1 MGESEAGVNLGK
13 QMEKEKEKAAA
24 DEGDEG
30 TIERSHS
37 INLNTVPPVAVGA
50 RSTQE
55 NVGTHGVGV
64 SGAKDSITGKSE
76 QSSDADQKKLP
87 KCERVDYESE
97 VEGCENPSDKAA
109 LVTVVGNEGH
119 ADFRDDERAQ
129 VLSIVKKDEPADE
142 VDDPITPVAVAVAV
156 AAYREEKGASAE
168 ISTVRPAG
176 SRSSSFHGVTRCAW
190 RVCPSNLKLLNGS
203 KWRYWHRWSG
213 KYEAHLWDS
222 SCRVEGRRR
231 KGKQGTHLFLAVLA
245 GPFYL
250 GSYDTEEK
258 AARAYDV
265 AALKYWGENT
275 RLNFPIS
282 QYEKEQEDI
291 RDLSRE
297 ECVTYLRRH
306 VINLAHNPFVLLL
319 REMTTTGLLFLPAG
333 GAAAFQ
339 EGLLFI
345 EE

>member
-64 SGAKDSITGKSE
+64 SGAKDSITGKPE

-142 VDDPITPVAVAVAV
+142 VDDPITPVAVT
-156 AAYREEKGASAE
+156 AYREEKGASAE

-176 SRSSSFHGVTRCAW
+176 SRSSSFHGVTR
-190 RVCPSNLKLLNGS
+190 
-203 KWRYWHRWSG
+203 HRWSG

-231 KGKQGTHLFLAVLA
+231 KGKQ
-245 GPFYL
+245 
-250 GSYDTEEK
+250 
-258 AARAYDV
+258 DV
-265 AALKYWGENT
+265 ET
-275 RLNFPIS
+275 R
-282 QYEKEQEDI
+282 
-291 RDLSRE
+291 R
-297 ECVTYLRRH
+297 
-306 VINLAHNPFVLLL
+306 
-319 REMTTTGLLFLPAG
+319 
-333 GAAAFQ
+333 
-339 EGLLFI
+339 
-345 EE
+345 